1 MKKSFAKR
9 MIALT
14 LALLT
19 CMSMITMPASAAT
32 ERVVDVRVNGY
43 LIDFPDQ
50 QPYVN
55 KDGRTLIP
63 VRFVAEEL
71 GATVYWDKAI
81 KGAVIEKDGMKIEIP
96 IGKKEMTVTHA
107 DGKVE
112 TVIMDTEAV
121 LKKGRTFVPIRFVAE
136 AMGCYVD
143 FSSAYQT
150 VQIYKDVLTPA
161 EIKEIRSIDPG
172 EWCDAKANL
181 KNSSTP
187 WANINEYVFQNDNKF
202 WTAEEVYIDYI
213 PTPSN
218 PNCSGWNNKTGTLEQ
233 LANYVVRR
241 AQKHV
246 ATTFYC
252 QMYGVTGSF
261 RTDAS
266 AIINDPSKDSLGPYT
281 IYGYLTI
288 TFDKDADVAGY
299 KNFKAA
305 AGKMLG
311 NVQPG
316 KSYTYL
322 VEAKF
327 HTPPT
332 GIRYPILMG
341 VWNRTDGARVRM
353 Y

>member
-1 MKKSFAKR
+1 MKRAFIKR
-9 MIALT
+9 IFALT

-19 CMSMITMPASAAT
+19 FMSLMTMPASAAT

-43 LIDFPDQ
+43 LVDFPDQ

-55 KDGRTLIP
+55 SDGRTLIP
-63 VRFVAEEL
+63 VRFVAETL
-71 GATVYWDKAI
+71 GATVYWDRGI
-81 KGAVIEKDGMKIEIP
+81 QGAVIEKDGMKIELP
-96 IGKKEMTVTHA
+96 IGKTEMTVTHA

-112 TVIMDTEAV
+112 VITMNTAAV
-121 LKKGRTFVPIRFVAE
+121 LKNGRTLVPIRFVAE

-150 VQIYKDVLTPA
+150 VQVYKDVLTPA
-161 EIKEIRSIDPG
+161 EIKEIRSIAPV
-172 EWCDAKANL
+172 EWCDAKAHL
-181 KNSSTP
+181 RDSSTP
-187 WANINEYVFQNDNKF
+187 WANINEYVFQNDNEF

-213 PTPSN
+213 PPYNSDV
-218 PNCSGWNNKTGTLEQ
+218 GWNNKTGNLEQ
-233 LANYVVRR
+233 LANYVVNR
-241 AQKHV
+241 AKV
-246 ATTFYC
+246 GVGVTFNS
-252 QMYGVTGSF
+252 QAFGVTGSF

-266 AIINDPSKDSLGPYT
+266 AIINDPSQDGLGPFT

-288 TFDKDADVAGY
+288 TFDKDADIAGY

-311 NVQPG
+311 NVQAG

-322 VEAKF
+322 VEAKY

-332 GIRYPILMG
+332 GFRYPICMG
-341 VWNRTDGARVRM
+341 IWNRTNGVRVQM